1 MDKNKKQLQSEQTKS
16 RIAEAARSLFAQKG
30 YKATSIEDIVE
41 ATGSSKGNIYYHFK
55 SKEGLFLHLINE
67 WDQEWEIKWGEKEP
81 KYTTSIEKLYGIAEH
96 LVLDDLNHPLTKAA
110 DDFFN
115 NEEKT
120 SEVEERMNEML
131 ERHLKFN
138 RTLLQQGVDSG
149 EFKPQDVNSLAI
161 VLESLIIGLGQMS
174 SKKKENMK
182 EILDLYRLAFSVLL
196 HGIAESEPTTS
207 P

>member
-1 MDKNKKQLQSEQTKS
+1 MNKKQLQSEQTKN
-16 RIAEAARSLFAQKG
+16 RVAEAARSLFVQKG

-67 WDQEWEIKWGEKEP
+67 WDQEWETKWREKESS
-81 KYTTSIEKLYGIAEH
+81 YTTSIEKLYGIAEH
-96 LVLDDLNHPLTKAA
+96 LVLDDLNHPLTSAA
-110 DDFFN
+110 DEFFD

-138 RTLLQQGVDSG
+138 RELLQQGIDRG
-149 EFKPQDVNSLAI
+149 EFKAQDVNDISI

-174 SKKKENMK
+174 RKKKEGAK
-182 EILDLYRLAFSVLL
+182 ATLDLYRLAFNVLL
-196 HGIAESEPTTS
+196 HGIAKA
-207 P
+207 

>member
-1 MDKNKKQLQSEQTKS
+1 MDKNKKQLQSEQTKI

-30 YKATSIEDIVE
+30 YKATSIEEIVE

-55 SKEGLFLHLINE
+55 SKEGLFLHLMNE
-67 WDQEWEIKWGEKEP
+67 WDQEWEMKWREIEP
-81 KYTTSIEKLYGIAEH
+81 NYTTSIEKLYGIAEH

-110 DDFFN
+110 DEFFN

-120 SEVEERMNEML
+120 SEVKERMNEML

-138 RTLLQQGVDSG
+138 RTLLQQGIDNG

-161 VLESLIIGLGQMS
+161 ILESLIIGLGQMS
-174 SKKKENMK
+174 GKQKENMK
-182 EILDLYRLAFSVLL
+182 ETLELYRLAFSVLL
-196 HGIAESEPTTS
+196 HGIAKSDLTT
-207 P
+207 